1 MNVMNARLGD
11 RHVASLLAM
20 TEFGAPVSMTEFG
33 SPVAMTEFGPPVSMT
48 EFVVARAYGVIA
60 RPAGPWQSLA

>member
-20 TEFGAPVSMTEFG
+20 TEFGPL
-33 SPVAMTEFGPPVSMT
+33 VAMTEFGAPVALT

-60 RPAGPWQSLA
+60 RPAGPWQSQVT